1 MTLKNWT
8 KSTPF
13 TVISAN
19 AAMELM
25 VPYFSPVI
33 ISLKGFLTSVTE
45 EMRPLQTQSLGRSVF
60 SWSTKMYGN
69 HKYYYLNRLPV
80 FACVIAFRHSVCAS
94 PNYWQRCL
102 QSSGFRVCSTGS
114 QPDRHH

>member
-45 EMRPLQTQSLGRSVF
+45 EMRPLQTQSLGRSVL

-80 FACVIAFRHSVCAS
+80 I
-94 PNYWQRCL
+94 CL
-102 QSSGFRVCSTGS
+102 CDCF
-114 QPDRHH
+114 

>member
-8 KSTPF
+8 KLKPF

-45 EMRPLQTQSLGRSVF
+45 EMRPLQTQSLGRS
-60 SWSTKMYGN
+60 SLKCSKKN
-69 HKYYYLNRLPV
+69 EE
-80 FACVIAFRHSVCAS
+80 SVMS
-94 PNYWQRCL
+94 IL
-102 QSSGFRVCSTGS
+102 TFLT
-114 QPDRHH
+114 